1 MKEDYY
7 KVLGVEKNAS
17 ADDIK
22 KAYKKLA
29 LKYHPDRNK
38 EPGAEEKFKEIGEAY
53 SVLSD
58 DEKRKTYDNY
68 GFDGLKNDGPM
79 PDFSNIF
86 SNIFGNFN
94 SGVFGDFDDMGFGDF
109 SSNSRRKREPDNS
122 KNGSDIIQTIT
133 ISFNDSVKGCTKKIT
148 LTCDEYCKNCEG
160 DGHCGK
166 KKCTKCD
173 GYGSV
178 KIMKN
183 MGSMRIIQQ
192 AVCPECKGVGCK
204 YTSKCNKCNGRGKTK
219 ETKIKNINIPAG
231 IDNNE
236 KIIFKNEG
244 TKGINGGRNG
254 DMIFIINIKPHKLFI
269 RNGYNVLLTLPIMF
283 TDAIL
288 GCKKTVPTI
297 YGNDEINIKPYTQSG
312 VEFTLTKKGFKVPRS
327 TKVGDMII
335 KINVVVPDSLS
346 QEQIKII
353 ESLGT
358 IENEETKKIKN
369 FII

>member
-7 KVLGVEKNAS
+7 KVLGVDKNAS
-17 ADDIK
+17 AEDIK

-53 SVLSD
+53 SILSD

-86 SNIFGNFN
+86 SNIFGNFG
-94 SGVFGDFDDMGFGDF
+94 SFGDFDDMGFSGF
-109 SSNSRRKREPDNS
+109 SRKQREPDNR
-122 KNGSDIIQTIT
+122 KNGFDIVQTIG

-148 LTCDEYCKNCEG
+148 LTCEEYCNLCDGEG
-160 DGHCGK
+160 YCGK

-173 GYGSV
+173 GSGT
-178 KIMKN
+178 IRIIKN
-183 MGSMRIIQQ
+183 MGAMRVMQQ
-192 AVCPECKGVGCK
+192 VVCTECRGAGFK
-204 YTSKCNKCNGRGKTK
+204 YSTKCSKCSGKG
-219 ETKIKNINIPAG
+219 KIKEQKVKTINIPAG

-244 TKGINGGRNG
+244 TKGINGGHNG
-254 DMIFIINIKPHKLFI
+254 DLIFLINVKQHKLFV
-269 RNGYNVLLTLPIMF
+269 RDGYNVKLTLPIMF
-283 TDAIL
+283 TDVIL
-288 GCKKTVPTI
+288 GCKKTIPTI
-297 YGNDEINIKPYTQSG
+297 YGNDEITIKPYTQNG
-312 VEFTLTKKGFKVPRS
+312 AEFTIEKKGFKVPRS
-327 TKVGDMII
+327 TKIGNMII
-335 KINVVVPDSLS
+335 KLNIVVPTSLTP
-346 QEQIKII
+346 EQIKII

-369 FII
+369 FIV